1 LSEPGRVNPVETAVK
16 TMPKFLIDVPHDPD
30 VLACARVVQVFLASG
45 SHFLTNADWGCMDG
59 EHRAWM
65 LVEVDSRSEA
75 QSIVPPGLRAHAT
88 IVQLNKFS
96 MDQIDDIMRRHSPKP
111 AVSREDAGVSSGPP

>member
-1 LSEPGRVNPVETAVK
+1 
-16 TMPKFLIDVPHDPD
+16 
-30 VLACARVVQVFLASG
+30 
-45 SHFLTNADWGCMDG
+45 MDG

-96 MDQIDDIMRRHSPKP
+96 MEQIDDIMRRHSPKP